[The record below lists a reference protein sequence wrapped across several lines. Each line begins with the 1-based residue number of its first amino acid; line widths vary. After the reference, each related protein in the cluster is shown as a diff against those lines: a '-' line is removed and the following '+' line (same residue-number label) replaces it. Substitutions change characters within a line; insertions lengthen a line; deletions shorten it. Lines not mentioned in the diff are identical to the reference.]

1 MQVALRSYEPPRL
14 NEVENASFVPGTH
27 CPSHERLKKL
37 KEKKWALIEDI
48 TRQLELHANPPTIII
63 YCIGE

>member
-37 KEKKWALIEDI
+37 KEKKWALIEDHKT
-48 TRQLELHANPPTIII
+48 TRTACKPSEYI